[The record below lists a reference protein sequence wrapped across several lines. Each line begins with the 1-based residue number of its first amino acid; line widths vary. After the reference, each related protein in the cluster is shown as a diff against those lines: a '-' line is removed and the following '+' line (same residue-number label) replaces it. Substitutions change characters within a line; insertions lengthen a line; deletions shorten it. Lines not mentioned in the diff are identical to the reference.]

1 MSVAGEH
8 LRTNKFSSVIV
19 VLVMLL
25 SSTLGLINLD
35 NAAASTSGNLS
46 ITGTSPAEFSYI
58 PGYEPTYFEVEV
70 TNLDSNPSEPRTI
83 SWYVCIGEQVTNVC
97 ISQNIDDGD
106 IEVPFMAVGETNQFV
121 SQRGFYPNGINQ
133 TITVVYQFDEFDFN
147 PSNDVVNFKLN
158 STLEYTDFKIET
170 DDNIISSVS
179 NLANYDGVDLLSNN
193 TAYNFTFNAFA
204 NLCAGC
210 NLNATLGWQLW
221 NHNESEMIS
230 EYYEFTENFPK
241 FSFYKSFQMQLPT
254 FQHNEDGDFVL
265 HYGIFNSTGTPFSD
279 LNSQNNINS
288 IAIVIDT
295 ELDLSID
302 NLYPSHNPSQADYL
316 FGQDMVSVSISNNGN
331 TTATGFNLDLLVS
344 SDGVNYISQSCYIV
358 ALIPN
363 QQRTCVFDMPIHG
376 DSLDIQAVL
385 PTSINNNYDVNELD
399 NILQELSLIH
409 I

>member
-106 IEVPFMAVGETNQFV
+106 IEVPFMGVGETNQFV

-147 PSNDVVNFKLN
+147 PSNDVINFKLN

-230 EYYEFTENFPK
+230 EY
-241 FSFYKSFQMQLPT
+241 
-254 FQHNEDGDFVL
+254 
-265 HYGIFNSTGTPFSD
+265 
-279 LNSQNNINS
+279 
-288 IAIVIDT
+288 
-295 ELDLSID
+295 
-302 NLYPSHNPSQADYL
+302 
-316 FGQDMVSVSISNNGN
+316 
-331 TTATGFNLDLLVS
+331 
-344 SDGVNYISQSCYIV
+344 
-358 ALIPN
+358 
-363 QQRTCVFDMPIHG
+363 
-376 DSLDIQAVL
+376 
-385 PTSINNNYDVNELD
+385 
-399 NILQELSLIH
+399 
-409 I
+409 